1 MTTTINLGLLTAA
14 LLFLGMAAAAGFLR
28 LYAPRLLRGWPLAPL
43 ALFAVME
50 ALLLMVEGAVLPAL
64 PCSLTLTGAVAEVA
78 LALFGW
84 GMLRQS
90 GLALSRTVSL
100 SMGAGVTALLLAL
113 CHLPDG
119 GARIVAGWLPPVVGG
134 FTAYALY
141 RYDESLTER
150 WETVLYLPLWM
161 MLVGFLLFAIVPPL
175 GMRAPRLYPGGMVA
189 AASLL
194 LGGLLG
200 LSYRQQRHM
209 TLWIGEVERAQII
222 AADRERISREL
233 HDGVIQSI
241 YAAGLMLEGA
251 KYEMDKHPEQAMAH
265 LDQVTEALD
274 TTIRDIRRYI
284 FDLRGEVSGEELVPS
299 LRRLLQ
305 EFEANTYL
313 QTSIKVVNEPAGPLQ
328 RERQQHLYQIVR
340 EALSNVARHAHANG
354 VALTVIYSDEGVDIN
369 LADDGVGMDRIP
381 LHKGYGLRNIRERV
395 RLLDGTMKIE
405 SAPGKGVT
413 LHISV
418 PYG

>member
-1 MTTTINLGLLTAA
+1 MGTNDLGLLIAA

-28 LYAPRLLRGWPLAPL
+28 LYTPRILREWPLGPL

-50 ALLLMVEGAVLPAL
+50 ALLLLMQGGFLPADPCAILLVAVLA
-64 PCSLTLTGAVAEVA
+64 AVA
-78 LALFGW
+78 LALFDW
-84 GMLRQS
+84 EMLRRS
-90 GLALSRTVSL
+90 GLTVRRLLLTMAGGTLLTFLFCLLLPAGSGEHILAAGLALP
-100 SMGAGVTALLLAL
+100 A
-113 CHLPDG
+113 
-119 GARIVAGWLPPVVGG
+119 GG
-134 FTAYALY
+134 FAAYALY

-150 WETVLYLPLWM
+150 WETLLYLPLWT
-161 MLVGFLLFAIVPPL
+161 MLGGFLLLAILPL
-175 GMRAPRLYPGGMVA
+175 LGVRLPSLYPFGMSA
-189 AASLL
+189 IALL
-194 LGGLLG
+194 LFAGLLG
-200 LSYRQQRHM
+200 LSYRQHTHM
-209 TLWIGEVERAQII
+209 TGWINEVERAQII

-251 KYEMDKHPEQAMAH
+251 KYEMNRHPDQAMAH
-265 LDQVTEALD
+265 LDQVTRALD
-274 TTIRDIRRYI
+274 ATIRDIRRYI

-313 QTSIKVVNEPAGPLQ
+313 RTSLKVIGEPLGPLQ

-354 VALTVIYSDEGVDIN
+354 VALTIIYSDEGVD
-369 LADDGVGMDRIP
+369 LHVADDGVGMDRIP

-413 LHISV
+413 LHIGV

>member
-1 MTTTINLGLLTAA
+1 MTTINLGLLTAA

-43 ALFAVME
+43 ALFAAME
-50 ALLLMVEGAVLPAL
+50 AWLLMVQGAVLPAF
-64 PCSLTLTGAVAEVA
+64 PCSLTVAGTVAEASLV
-78 LALFGW
+78 LFGW

-90 GLALSRTVSL
+90 GLSLGRALAVVG
-100 SMGAGVTALLLAL
+100 MGSVVALFLLCL
-113 CHLPDG
+113 LPDG
-119 GARIVAGWLPPVVGG
+119 GGQVVVGWLPLVIGG

-141 RYDESLTER
+141 RYDGSLTEQ
-150 WETVLYLPLWM
+150 WETVLYLPLWAM
-161 MLVGFLLFAIVPPL
+161 VVGFLLFAVIPPL
-175 GMRAPRLYPGGMVA
+175 GMRVSRLYPGGMVA
-189 AASLL
+189 VASLL

-200 LSYRQQRHM
+200 VSYRQQRHM
-209 TLWIGEVERAQII
+209 MLWIGEVERAQII

-251 KYEMDKHPEQAMAH
+251 KYEMDKHPQQAMAH

-284 FDLRGEVSGEELVPS
+284 FDLRGEVSGEALVPS

-313 QTSIKVVNEPAGPLQ
+313 QTTMKVVNEPAGPLQ

-354 VALTVIYSDEGVDIN
+354 VALTVIYSDEGVDIHI
-369 LADDGVGMDRIP
+369 ADDGVGMDRIP
-381 LHKGYGLRNIRERV
+381 LHKGYGLRNIRERI